1 MNLLHEND
9 RLGQYPNSWY
19 AATAN
24 ELAPFPSLKGAVKAD
39 ICIIG
44 AGYTGLS
51 SALYLAQAGFNVVV
65 LEAHRVGWGASGRNG
80 GQLGSGQRREQDE
93 LETMLG
99 VDHAKRLWDIAQES
113 KATVRD
119 LVKTHAI
126 NCDLKNGIAHT
137 DWHASGVPPQHAY
150 AEKLQQDYGY
160 DQISTLDKAQV
171 RTLVGS
177 DAYHGGTLDMGA
189 GHLHPL
195 NYALGLA
202 KAAMD
207 AGVSI
212 YEQSEVTGVESGK
225 AHKITTATGT
235 VNAAHLIYA
244 CNGYLGRLEGKAAA
258 KVMPINNFIVATEP
272 LGRDMAESLIAQDVG
287 IADSKF
293 VVNYF
298 RRSADNR
305 MLFGGGETYGYRFP
319 KNIKALVSKPM
330 LEVYPQLENVKLN
343 YAWGGTL
350 GITMNRMPSFMRLS
364 PTCYSLSGYSGHG
377 VGMATMAGK
386 IVAHA
391 IQGQMEHF
399 DTMASVPAPGFPG
412 GAHLRWPGLVLAMT
426 WYSLRDRLGI

>member
-9 RLGQYPNSWY
+9 RLGKYPDSWY

-24 ELAPFPSLKGAVKAD
+24 ELAPFPSLKGEATAD

-51 SALYLAQAGFNVVV
+51 SALHLAKAGFSVTL

-93 LETMLG
+93 LESMLG
-99 VDHAKRLWDIAQES
+99 AEHAKRLWDIAQES
-113 KATVRD
+113 KATVRE

-126 NCDLKNGIAHT
+126 QCDLRDGVAHT
-137 DWHASGVPPQHAY
+137 DWHASGVPGEHAY
-150 AEKLQQDYGY
+150 AEKLQRDYGY
-160 DQISTLDKAQV
+160 DKISTLDKQQV
-171 RTLVGS
+171 RELVGS
-177 DAYHGGTLDMGA
+177 EAYHGGTLDMGA

-195 NYALGLA
+195 NFALGLA
-202 KAAMD
+202 KAAKV

-212 YEQSEVTGVESGK
+212 HEKSEVIAIDSDAK
-225 AHKITTATGT
+225 HKITTAVGT
-235 VNAAHLIYA
+235 VNATHLIYA
-244 CNGYLGRLEGKAAA
+244 CNGYLGHLQGKVAA

-272 LGRDMAESLIAQDVG
+272 LGRDMAESLIRKDVA

-305 MLFGGGETYGYRFP
+305 MLFGGGETYSYRFP
-319 KNIKALVSKPM
+319 KDIKSLVSKPM
-330 LEVYPQLENVKLN
+330 LGVYPQLKGVKLD

-364 PTCYSLSGYSGHG
+364 PTSYSLSGYSGHG

-386 IVAHA
+386 IVARA
-391 IQGQMEHF
+391 IQGQAEQF
-399 DTMASVPAPGFPG
+399 DTMATVPAPSFPG
-412 GAHLRWPGLVLAMT
+412 GATLRGPGLVMAMT